1 MSTPPIPSLADLP
14 LDVLAAPATPEEI
27 RALKN
32 RVRGD
37 SRWTQAIPTWGEYGS
52 SVVIMLLVGAIGV
65 FFAYLM
71 ISGGSTAIAPWFLI
85 GFCLLQ
91 LVALPYWVQ
100 KNRPRWKDW
109 ARMVRFADA
118 TGLQFAPLPLKT
130 MEQTA
135 ILGPSARDYNGFA
148 SRGGLRLAQR
158 ADNMSSKRIKR
169 ELIDRPGEYA
179 YLRIPLGVQ
188 MPHIVL
194 DSRHND
200 GVAGWRSRRTRLRLA
215 DDQRIELEGDFP
227 RAFGV
232 YAPEVLQRDA
242 LYFLT
247 PDFMETLALYATEFD
262 LEFSGSDLI
271 LVSTRPM
278 DTGDPN
284 VWLRFFTAADA
295 VLSHLRPTAAAY
307 RRGTPLEP
315 MSPPSRLKWGFPI
328 GTALLIAGFI
338 AWRIILA

>member
-1 MSTPPIPSLADLP
+1 MSHPPIPALADLP
-14 LDVLAAPATPEEI
+14 LDELARPASAEEI

-37 SRWTQAIPTWGEYGS
+37 SRWTRAIPKWHEYGTS
-52 SVVIMLLVGAIGV
+52 GIIMLLVGAIGV

-71 ISGGSTAIAPWFLI
+71 ISSHSPEIAPWFLI
-85 GFCLLQ
+85 TFCLLQ
-91 LVALPYWVQ
+91 LVALPYWII
-100 KNRPRWKDW
+100 KNRPRWGDW

-118 TGLQFAPLPLKT
+118 TGMEFAPLPHKT
-130 MEQTA
+130 LPQTA
-135 ILGPSARDYNGFA
+135 LLGPSARDYNGFS
-148 SRGGLRLAQR
+148 SRGGLRLMQR
-158 ADNMSSKRIKR
+158 ADNMSSTRIQR

-194 DSRHND
+194 DSRRND

-232 YAPEVLQRDA
+232 YAPEALQRDA

-278 DTGDPN
+278 NLADPD

-295 VLSHLRPTAAAY
+295 VLSHLRPTASAY
-307 RRGTPLEP
+307 RRGTPIDP
-315 MSPPSRLKWGFPI
+315 RTPPSRLRWGFPI
-328 GTALLIAGFI
+328 GTALALAAFI
-338 AWRIILA
+338 AWRVFVA